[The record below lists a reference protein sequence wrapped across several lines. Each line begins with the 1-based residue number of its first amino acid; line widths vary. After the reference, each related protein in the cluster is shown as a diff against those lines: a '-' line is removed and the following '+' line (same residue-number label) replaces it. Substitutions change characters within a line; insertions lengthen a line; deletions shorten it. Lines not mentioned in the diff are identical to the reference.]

1 MSPSFSL
8 LSHTEIGWG
17 GAQLE
22 PHASSA
28 IPTGHHFIPSSL
40 DRGHALL
47 GTHDE
52 TLRMRQVFFAL
63 DDRYMLW
70 PPSSAPGREK
80 NVGGTVSR
88 IALITDRFRFSPRSC
103 QGRERASNE
112 PRRVACW
119 LASNEDRSLA
129 LSFFIFYFFYF
140 LFSQFLH
147 SSLLT
152 FVLFPFSP

>member
-80 NVGGTVSR
+80 KRRRYGIAYRAYYRQVSVF
-88 IALITDRFRFSPRSC
+88 AP
-103 QGRERASNE
+103 
-112 PRRVACW
+112 
-119 LASNEDRSLA
+119 
-129 LSFFIFYFFYF
+129 
-140 LFSQFLH
+140 
-147 SSLLT
+147 
-152 FVLFPFSP
+152 